1 MSESFV
7 IPHSAIDVCALC
19 VQVHRDEN
27 SGNILNLVMVK
38 ADEGTMLK
46 VDLPV
51 EFKGEDACPGLKKG
65 IIFFFFSFFNISL
78 LCSAYYYTSV
88 YGKGTWKHV
97 FSVMNTYIEVVFHR
111 LQSQALDSTG
121 TCSNSIRYFVIIDV
135 L

>member
-1 MSESFV
+1 VLLAVCLCSNHLCCPCQMSESFV

-78 LCSAYYYTSV
+78 LCSDAQHTTILV
-88 YGKGTWKHV
+88 YMAREPGNM
-97 FSVMNTYIEVVFHR
+97 FF
-111 LQSQALDSTG
+111 Q
-121 TCSNSIRYFVIIDV
+121 
-135 L
+135 